1 MGGFNYLFNSLHNI
15 WGREM
20 ELPITKPSQV
30 SYADE
35 LEFSDIL
42 KKMSEKNYDGFIRI
56 THGSE
61 EGYILFEDGN
71 LVAASYDR
79 YLKNEAVNKI
89 EDAMEKSDS
98 LVEVFDL
105 KPSQISYLL
114 DLNKAYKIE
123 KKPNTPKSHSLS
135 QREDISG
142 NNRDNIDYGYE
153 EKVFNPKEASYRQP
167 IAKVEAEE
175 RAEYDRLQEQSVSSS
190 SMKSSGR
197 ENLDVPK
204 RDYSNVNE
212 SLNSNSSSKL
222 NPVPENN
229 SDFEESQNA
238 EIPEK
243 PDVSED
249 DIKEIIT
256 FEKAQLTTD
265 TDVTDTD
272 INNNNNPVVAS
283 ESKVVNGDKTPVTK
297 PNMHKINKT
306 EESVIKPEKKVTES
320 ELSEVTGASDLSDAS
335 EVSEEIEEPKV
346 PIDREELM
354 KKYGLKDIQEE
365 EVDKVL
371 ETYKGGT
378 VSNADLERI
387 ELTIMNRIK
396 QSVMGIPKIQGTE
409 VMVFLDNT
417 HELGGKIKIITGY
430 EGKGIFSRIMG
441 ESKDIANLKYQIQ
454 DIVEMEIRKSF
465 REYPQIVENFDINI
479 EVMH

>member
-1 MGGFNYLFNSLHNI
+1 
-15 WGREM
+15 M

-35 LEFSDIL
+35 LLFSDLL
-42 KKMSEKNYDGFIRI
+42 KKMSEKNYNGFIRI

-61 EGYILFEDGN
+61 EGYILFDDGN
-71 LVAASYDR
+71 LAAASYER

-89 EDAMEKSDS
+89 ENAMERSDS
-98 LVEVFDL
+98 LIEVFDL

-114 DLNKAYKIE
+114 DFNKAYKIE
-123 KKPNTPKSHSLS
+123 NKQKMPKTSSS
-135 QREDISG
+135 SRNDIYG
-142 NNRDNIDYGYE
+142 NNRDNIDYGYDDDG
-153 EKVFNPKEASYRQP
+153 FNPKKASYRQP
-167 IAKVEAEE
+167 IAQIEAEE
-175 RAEYDRLQEQSVSSS
+175 RAEYDRLQEQLAASSS
-190 SMKSSGR
+190 VKNSTSSSR
-197 ENLDVPK
+197 ETIEVSKTD
-204 RDYSNVNE
+204 SSVNE
-212 SLNSNSSSKL
+212 DSNLNAQ
-222 NPVPENN
+222 
-229 SDFEESQNA
+229 ESIKEKPQNL
-238 EIPEK
+238 ETIPEK

-265 TDVTDTD
+265 TDISDTEIRD
-272 INNNNNPVVAS
+272 MVIDNNNTIMDS
-283 ESKVVNGDKTPVTK
+283 ESKVFDEDKTSVTK
-297 PNMHKINKT
+297 QDTHKINKT
-306 EESVIKPEKKVTES
+306 EESVIKPENKVSGS
-320 ELSEVTGASDLSDAS
+320 ELSELGEESYSSDAS
-335 EVSEEIEEPKV
+335 EVSEAIEEPKV
-346 PIDREELM
+346 AIDREELM

-378 VSNADLERI
+378 VSSADLERI

-417 HELGGKIKIITGY
+417 QELGGKIKIITGY

>member
-1 MGGFNYLFNSLHNI
+1 
-15 WGREM
+15 M

-42 KKMSEKNYDGFIRI
+42 EKMSEKSYDGFIRI

-89 EDAMEKSDS
+89 ENAMEKSDS
-98 LVEVFDL
+98 LIEVFDL

-123 KKPNTPKSHSLS
+123 KKQNTPKSSSIS
-135 QREDISG
+135 QREASYG
-142 NNRDNIDYGYE
+142 RDNVDYGYD

-167 IAKVEAEE
+167 IAQVEAEE
-175 RAEYDRLQEQSVSSS
+175 RAEYDRLQEQSASSS
-190 SMKSSGR
+190 STKSTDRNYR
-197 ENLDVPK
+197 ENLDSK
-204 RDYSNVNE
+204 TDSNVNE
-212 SLNSNSSSKL
+212 SSNSNL
-222 NPVPENN
+222 NIVPETN
-229 SDFEESQNA
+229 SISGKSQNSQ
-238 EIPEK
+238 IPEK
-243 PDVSED
+243 QDVSED

-256 FEKAQLTTD
+256 FEKAQLTTEMD
-265 TDVTDTD
+265 ITDTD
-272 INNNNNPVVAS
+272 ITDKFDTGNNNNNNNLAVAS
-283 ESKVVNGDKTPVTK
+283 ESKAIKEDKTPEIK
-297 PNMHKINKT
+297 PNRDKIN
-306 EESVIKPEKKVTES
+306 ESKSLKKPENIVTES
-320 ELSEVTGASDLSDAS
+320 KVS
-335 EVSEEIEEPKV
+335 EVSELTEVTEEIEEPKV

-378 VSNADLERI
+378 VSSGDLEKI

-441 ESKDIANLKYQIQ
+441 ESKDIQNLKYQIL

>member
-1 MGGFNYLFNSLHNI
+1 
-15 WGREM
+15 M

-98 LVEVFDL
+98 LIEVFDL

-114 DLNKAYKIE
+114 DLNKAYKID
-123 KKPNTPKSHSLS
+123 KKQNTPKSSSNS
-135 QREDISG
+135 QREASYGSG
-142 NNRDNIDYGYE
+142 DNVDYGYD

-175 RAEYDRLQEQSVSSS
+175 RAEYDRLHEQSASSS
-190 SMKSSGR
+190 STKSSSTNYR
-197 ENLDVPK
+197 ENLDTFK
-204 RDYSNVNE
+204 TDSKVNE
-212 SLNSNSSSKL
+212 TLNSNL
-222 NPVPENN
+222 NSEPETK
-229 SDFEESQNA
+229 SISEKSQNPQI
-238 EIPEK
+238 IPEK
-243 PDVSED
+243 PDVTED

-256 FEKAQLTTD
+256 FEKAELTTD
-265 TDVTDTD
+265 TDIKDIEISDNLIDTD
-272 INNNNNPVVAS
+272 DNNPIVDS
-283 ESKVVNGDKTPVTK
+283 ESKAINEIKTSEIK
-297 PNMHKINKT
+297 HNMDKINESK
-306 EESVIKPEKKVTES
+306 ESVKPENIVAESKVS
-320 ELSEVTGASDLSDAS
+320 ELK

-441 ESKDIANLKYQIQ
+441 ESKDIANLKYQIL

>member
-1 MGGFNYLFNSLHNI
+1 
-15 WGREM
+15 M

-71 LVAASYDR
+71 IVAASYDR
-79 YLKNEAVNKI
+79 YLKDEAVTTI
-89 EDAMEKSDS
+89 EDAMERSDS
-98 LVEVFDL
+98 LIEVFDL

-114 DLNKAYKIE
+114 DLNKAYKID
-123 KKPNTPKSHSLS
+123 KKQNTPKSSSVS
-135 QREDISG
+135 QREASYGSG
-142 NNRDNIDYGYE
+142 DNVDYGYDE
-153 EKVFNPKEASYRQP
+153 NVFNPKEASYRQP

-175 RAEYDRLQEQSVSSS
+175 RAEYDRLHEQSVSSS
-190 SMKSSGR
+190 STKSSSTNYR
-197 ENLDVPK
+197 ENLDTSKTDSKV
-204 RDYSNVNE
+204 DE
-212 SLNSNSSSKL
+212 TLNSNSNSNSNSNL
-222 NPVPENN
+222 DSVPETK
-229 SDFEESQNA
+229 SISEKSQNPQI
-238 EIPEK
+238 IPEE
-243 PDVSED
+243 PDVTDE

-256 FEKAQLTTD
+256 FEKAELTI
-265 TDVTDTD
+265 DTD
-272 INNNNNPVVAS
+272 IKDIEISDNIDTDNNNNQVVDSEPKAIEEDKIPEIKPDS
-283 ESKVVNGDKTPVTK
+283 DKINESK
-297 PNMHKINKT
+297 
-306 EESVIKPEKKVTES
+306 ESVKKPENIVAE
-320 ELSEVTGASDLSDAS
+320 S
-335 EVSEEIEEPKV
+335 EVSEEPKV
-346 PIDREELM
+346 TIDREELM

-441 ESKDIANLKYQIQ
+441 ESKDIANLKYQIL